1 MDCNVQTEKCTDCT
15 GSVNLHKLSTPV
27 SPEPRLKLEHG
38 GSQKTLAPH
47 GAAFRKLFVFAIFG
61 LDANGFC
68 VSFSLHFFPT
78 EFTVK
83 CTSDNTT
90 FV

>member
-38 GSQKTLAPH
+38 GSQKTLAPTVLLSESS
-47 GAAFRKLFVFAIFG
+47 LFLLFLDLMQTDFVCHFHCIFSP
-61 LDANGFC
+61 L
-68 VSFSLHFFPT
+68 SLP
-78 EFTVK
+78 
-83 CTSDNTT
+83 
-90 FV
+90 